1 MNKTIRDIQIYIV
14 LENCLS
20 LFTIAIFFLLY
31 IFRFSWCTGKFI
43 LITIFTGLTIFRGI
57 QALDKD
63 KPNTANSEISY
74 GIINGNDDK
83 KFSIEGK
90 YISMT

>member
-1 MNKTIRDIQIYIV
+1 MTFKSTLFWKIVYHCLQLLYFSCYIYFE
-14 LENCLS
+14 LLS
-20 LFTIAIFFLLY
+20 L
-31 IFRFSWCTGKFI
+31 CTGKFI

>member
-1 MNKTIRDIQIYIV
+1 MLDFSCYIYFV
-14 LENCLS
+14 VLS
-20 LFTIAIFFLLY
+20 L
-31 IFRFSWCTGKFI
+31 CTGKFI

-90 YISMT
+90 YISIT